1 MLQVHQTLFLEQL
14 FLVSGIKIHHLYDHE
29 SAVHMKLDSRLFE
42 FRNDSLHIRIQTMAQ
57 ISLVT
62 AELSHNKI
70 SKKQARA
77 IYIDRKSVVFLTLM
91 VRKKYIH
98 LVEMLPSTIIATT
111 PYQC

>member
-1 MLQVHQTLFLEQL
+1 
-14 FLVSGIKIHHLYDHE
+14 
-29 SAVHMKLDSRLFE
+29 
-42 FRNDSLHIRIQTMAQ
+42 MAQ